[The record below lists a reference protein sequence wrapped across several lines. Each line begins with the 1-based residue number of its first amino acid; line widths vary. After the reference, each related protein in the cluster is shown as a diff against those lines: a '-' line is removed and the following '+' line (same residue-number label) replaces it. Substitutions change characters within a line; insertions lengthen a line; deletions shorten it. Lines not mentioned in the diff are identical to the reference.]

1 MRTLE
6 IRIFGIVQGVGFRPF
21 VDRLA
26 HECGILGSVANRG
39 SFVEVFA
46 QGGGEN
52 LSRFLSGLRT
62 RAPERSLIMKIGTEE
77 RDMPPFGDFQ
87 IVESLKE
94 KGDIFVSPDIGI
106 CRQCAAELRDPADRR
121 YLHPFINCTNC
132 GPRLTILD
140 SMPYDRERTS
150 MGEFPMCPDCL
161 FEYTHPE
168 TRRYD
173 AQPVCCN
180 ACGPEVYILGEDV
193 RGREAITAARR
204 AIMEGRIIAVKGIG
218 GFHLCCDACN
228 EPAVARLRVLKKRPA
243 KPFAVMMPDLETI
256 GRECAVGDAEKEL
269 LTGFEKPIVLL
280 EKKAGSSRIAES
292 VAPGNPRVGVMLP
305 YAPLQMLL
313 FDYPDGIAM
322 TDVLVMTSGNA
333 SGAPI
338 CRTDADVI
346 RELGGFCDM
355 VLSHN
360 RRIRLRGDDS
370 VVGCIEGRPSMIRR
384 SRGYAP
390 LPQIVSGSWK
400 GTVLGIG
407 GELKNT
413 FCVARNGLFYLSPH
427 IGDMGDV
434 RTMDALRE
442 SVDRL
447 CSLLEMKPEA
457 VACDMHPRY
466 NSSLVAREM
475 GLPLLEVQHH
485 WAHILSCM
493 AENDRTEPVLGVSF
507 DGTGYGS
514 DGTIWGG
521 EFLVSSLSGFRRAA
535 SLKPFLQPGGD
546 RSARQGWRIAGS
558 MLRGLLGAEAPDAIR
573 RFGLAGEKDSE
584 LLCAMVDKRINTVTS
599 TSAGRLFDA
608 VSAVLGLRLQS
619 TFEGEASMA
628 LQFAAERAAGKREA
642 GWDPSLLA
650 EEQGR
655 TVLRTDRLFERMVQG
670 VRDGED
676 TAELAWEF
684 HAVLAE
690 MTARCCALLADQTGI
705 RSCCLSGGVF
715 QNRVFAELT
724 ARRIRELGL
733 EVLMHR
739 LVPPGDGG
747 IALGQ
752 ALAAAHAMRE
762 GRLP

>member
-26 HECGILGSVANRG
+26 HECGIRGSVANRG

-46 QGGGEN
+46 QGGQQE
-52 LSRFLSGLRT
+52 LAAFREGLRS

-77 RDMPPFGDFQ
+77 RDMPAFSGFD
-87 IVESLKE
+87 IIESQKE
-94 KGDIFVSPDIGI
+94 EGDIFVSPDIGI
-106 CRQCAAELRDPADRR
+106 CRQCAAELMDPADRR

-150 MGEFPMCPDCL
+150 MGEFPMCPQCRY
-161 FEYTHPE
+161 EYTHPE

-193 RGREAITAARR
+193 RGAAAITAARR
-204 AIMEGRIIAVKGIG
+204 AIMAGRIIAVKGIG
-218 GFHLCCDACN
+218 GFHLCCDASN
-228 EPAVARLRVLKKRPA
+228 ESAVARLRVLKKRPA
-243 KPFAVMMPDLETI
+243 KPFAVMMRNQETI
-256 GRECAVGDAEKEL
+256 DRECEVGAVEREL

-280 EKKAGSSRIAES
+280 GKKPSGTRLAES

-313 FDYPDGIAM
+313 FDYPDGVAM

-370 VVGCIEGRPSMIRR
+370 VVSCIEGKPSMIRR

-390 LPQIVSGSWK
+390 LPQIVSGDWK

-427 IGDMGDV
+427 IGDMSDV

-447 CSLLEMKPEA
+447 CSLLEMKPQA

-466 NSSLVAREM
+466 NSGLVAREL
-475 GLPLLEVQHH
+475 GLPVMEVQHH

-493 AENDRTEPVLGVSF
+493 AENDRAQPVIGVAF
-507 DGTGYGS
+507 DGTGYGP
-514 DGTIWGG
+514 DRTIWGG
-521 EFLVSSLSGFRRAA
+521 EFLVASFSGYERAA
-535 SLKPFLQPGGD
+535 SVKPFLQPGGD
-546 RSARQGWRIAGS
+546 LSARQGWRIAGA
-558 MLRGLLGAEAPDAIR
+558 MLRSLLGEEAPAAIR
-573 RFGLAGEKDSE
+573 RFGLAEE
-584 LLCAMVDKRINTVTS
+584 REAQLLCTMVDKRLNTAVS

-619 TFEGEASMA
+619 SFEGEASMM
-628 LQFAAERAAGKREA
+628 LQFAAERAQRRRQTD
-642 GWDPSLLA
+642 WDPALLA
-650 EEQGR
+650 EADGR
-655 TVLRTDRLFERMVQG
+655 TVLCTDRLFARMARGAQA
-670 VRDGED
+670 GED
-676 TAELAWEF
+676 PAELAWEF
-684 HAVLAE
+684 HAAFAE
-690 MTARCCALLADQTGI
+690 MTARCCKRISEQTGI
-705 RSCCLSGGVF
+705 GVCCLSGGVF
-715 QNRVFAELT
+715 QNKLFAELT
-724 ARRIRELGL
+724 ASALRRLGL